1 MSTKIFDIIHLN
13 GQSYMVEH
21 GQDVKI
27 PKSGHFILGRK
38 SVWRSEHT
46 EPRYTTHLSEKI
58 VASTDT
64 SLGLPLLPAFE
75 ENIEELAKKTL
86 GYTPIS
92 LLDISNF
99 KAGYKA
105 AKVKMAQQV
114 EVQIDENGDIEI
126 KDGFVIVKSWISRT
140 FVE

>member
-1 MSTKIFDIIHLN
+1 MTKIYDIIHLN
-13 GQSYMVEH
+13 GQSYMVDKEAEISDGDWYIH
-21 GQDVKI
+21 NNKVIQAYKSSEELRNIMKNLCAKI
-27 PKSGHFILGRK
+27 L
-38 SVWRSEHT
+38 
-46 EPRYTTHLSEKI
+46 
-58 VASTDT
+58 ASTDT